1 MMRIVLTMKERTNPH
16 IPIEAEK
23 INPAF
28 LMWGTDDLTVW
39 EGNKERR
46 LDEIFEVEVEGTA
59 TSVNEVEVVLRGDT
73 SRVKR
78 IGEYMDG
85 GRITV
90 EGNVG
95 MHCGN
100 FMAAGT
106 IEVMGD
112 AGGWFAREMQG
123 GAIICHGD
131 VGHYCA
137 AGYRGE
143 KKGMRG
149 GKVEVFG
156 NAGDF
161 TAEHL
166 FGGEVVVHGNCGD
179 MPGVDMQGG
188 YLTIHGDCSRPCG
201 NMTKGK
207 CTVLGCVSEMPP
219 TFKKEGEV
227 EGPDGLP
234 LTHFTGDVANRG
246 KGNLLV
252 RHYQYLE

>member
-1 MMRIVLTMKERTNPH
+1 MRIVLTMKERTNPH

-28 LMWGTDDLTVW
+28 LMWGTDELTVW

-46 LDEIFEVEVEGTA
+46 LDEVFEIEMEGTA

-78 IGEYMDG
+78 VGEYMDG
-85 GRITV
+85 GRITI
-90 EGNVG
+90 EGDIG
-95 MHCGN
+95 MHCAN

-106 IEVMGD
+106 IEVMGN
-112 AGGWFAREMQG
+112 AGGWFARELRG
-123 GAIICHGD
+123 GTVICRGD
-131 VGHYCA
+131 AGHYCA

-156 NAGDF
+156 SAGDF

-166 FGGEVVVHGNCGD
+166 FGGEVIVHGNCGD

-188 YLTIHGDCSRPCG
+188 FLTIHGDCSRPCG
-201 NMTKGK
+201 NMTDGR
-207 CTVLGCVSEMPP
+207 CMVLGCASEMLP
-219 TFKKEGEV
+219 TFKKQDEV
-227 EGPDGLP
+227 NGPDGLS

-252 RHYQYLE
+252 RCYQYLE